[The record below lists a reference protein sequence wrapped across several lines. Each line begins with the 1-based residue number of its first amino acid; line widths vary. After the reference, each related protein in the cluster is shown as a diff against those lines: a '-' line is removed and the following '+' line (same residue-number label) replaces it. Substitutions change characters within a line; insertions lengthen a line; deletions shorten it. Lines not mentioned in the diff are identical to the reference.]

1 MKFLAVNTNQQIKE
15 IAQMLNQMQAYQ
27 NLETKDVCIIG
38 AEKESGIERQTLVI
52 QTPFGYRRMGE
63 LFLPEGDG
71 LFPAVLYLHWYE
83 PKAQDSNRSQFEK
96 EAIEMAQSGTICMTV
111 ETLWSD
117 LDFFWKRTQADDAKN
132 SIEEVVNLRRF
143 MDFLLSQPKVDARRF
158 ACVGHD
164 FGGMYGVLAGSLD
177 QRPTHYVIMAA
188 TPRFSDWYL
197 YFPKLDGA
205 AREAFVQQMSEIDP
219 ITHIADLS
227 PAPILFQ
234 FGSDDSH
241 VPNERAQEFFV
252 AANDPKE
259 MKVYEAGHGLNEQA
273 ALDRK
278 AWLKEKLSFL
288 KNR

>member
-1 MKFLAVNTNQQIKE
+1 
-15 IAQMLNQMQAYQ
+15 MLDQMQTYQ
-27 NLETKDVCIIG
+27 KFATEDVRILG
-38 AEKESGIERQTLVI
+38 VDKEDGIERQTLVI

-63 LFLPEGDG
+63 LFIPEGNG
-71 LFPAVLYLHWYE
+71 SFPAIIYVHWYE
-83 PKAQDSNRSQFEK
+83 PKAQNSNRSQFEK
-96 EAIEMAQSGTICMTV
+96 EAIELARSGAVCLTI

-132 SIEEVVNLRRF
+132 SIEEVVNLCRF
-143 MDFLLSQPKVDARRF
+143 MDFLLSQPKVDAKRF
-158 ACVGHD
+158 AYVGHD

-205 AREAFVQQMSEIDP
+205 EREAFIHQMSEIDP
-219 ITHIADLS
+219 ITHIANLS

-241 VPNERAQEFFV
+241 VSNERAQEFFA
-252 AANDPKE
+252 AANEPKE
-259 MKVYEAGHGLNEQA
+259 MKMYEAGHGLNEQSA
-273 ALDRK
+273 RDRSE
-278 AWLKEKLSFL
+278 WLKRKLS
-288 KNR
+288 KDEK